1 VADFKAI
8 SARNRLSIAYF
19 GFISRKLFDY
29 VVFADQ
35 EELIIDQLK
44 LEAYPTHLVLDKNG
58 NIKKIFN
65 KGSELMAYIDE
76 NKSLFQN

>member
-1 VADFKAI
+1 M
-8 SARNRLSIAYF
+8 LSLRSFLATDPHASLEAF
-19 GFISRKLFDY
+19 LGKNVFDY
-29 VVFADQ
+29 VVFSDQ

-76 NKSLFQN
+76 NKSLFHN